1 MAHAKVGPRM
11 GLAKKSWTERVSG
24 CPNENVSPG
33 SDGIS
38 VCQVCT
44 ASANSTFSV
53 RKFVS
58 CCVFC
63 VVSSN

>member
-1 MAHAKVGPRM
+1 M

-24 CPNENVSPG
+24 CPIENVSPG
-33 SDGIS
+33 SDGIA
-38 VCQVCT
+38 VCHVST

-58 CCVFC
+58 WCVSC
-63 VVSSN
+63 VVSSICF